1 MAKNASTPQLATITN
16 HLKDTNRFLDWK
28 KYLKLPVLP
37 TAKKSTAMEG
47 IKENNDIINK
57 TDQGIVRDACLIAAE
72 QKIKHYAIA
81 SYGTLHAYAKQ

>member
-1 MAKNASTPQLATITN
+1 LEKIFEVTGI
-16 HLKDTNRFLDWK
+16 K
-28 KYLKLPVLP
+28 P

-47 IKENNDIINK
+47 ILKENNDIINK

-81 SYGTLHAYAKQ
+81 SYGTLHAYAKTIGEVKAASLLALNLDEEKEQMQY

>member
-1 MAKNASTPQLATITN
+1 
-16 HLKDTNRFLDWK
+16 
-28 KYLKLPVLP
+28 
-37 TAKKSTAMEG
+37 MEG
-47 IKENNDIINK
+47 ILKENNDIINK